1 MCVCQKEARGSGV
14 SPGLFVVPVLVQQKP
29 QERPDQP
36 VESPDFYYVAG
47 LCFSSNFLGFDP
59 LLI

>member
-14 SPGLFVVPVLVQQKP
+14 SPGLFVVPVLVQHKP

-36 VESPDFYYVAG
+36 VESPDFHYVAG
-47 LCFSSNFLGFDP
+47 LFLFFS
-59 LLI
+59 LIS